1 MFVANEQGVESM
13 PGGDLWVASAD
24 GSNVYTL
31 SIEANI
37 ANLGTSWG
45 IIPGDIVLPTA
56 PASFAEAAG

>member
-1 MFVANEQGVESM
+1 M